1 MPEYL
6 YRNDNND
13 ERTQTAS
20 ETARRKKH
28 GRLVYNIKTEN
39 DITRFYRR
47 FTLAQLHWH
56 MTAVNLFKEK
66 KETAFH
72 Q

>member
-1 MPEYL
+1 MSEYL
-6 YRNDNND
+6 YRTDNND
-13 ERTQTAS
+13 ERTQ
-20 ETARRKKH
+20 TARRKKH

-47 FTLAQLHWH
+47 FSLAQLNH
-56 MTAVNLFKEK
+56 MTAVNLFKDK